1 MYKERIQNI
10 FLELYINNKISSDK
24 FLSLSKKLTKVSE
37 GTALDLLI
45 EGPFSGIS
53 TFLKKSLD
61 KALLSKPAVA
71 VYKATG
77 VTKLKDLTNLIQTQK
92 DILNSSVKGST
103 EWNNAKKLLFN
114 LQAKRAGLLGL
125 QGSAVSSTAYGLK
138 KLATRGYDQ
147 KEIRNA
153 YNRNR
158 YK

>member
-1 MYKERIQNI
+1 M
-10 FLELYINNKISSDK
+10 
-24 FLSLSKKLTKVSE
+24 
-37 GTALDLLI
+37 
-45 EGPFSGIS
+45 
-53 TFLKKSLD
+53 
-61 KALLSKPAVA
+61 
-71 VYKATG
+71 
-77 VTKLKDLTNLIQTQK
+77 TKLKDLTNLIQTQK